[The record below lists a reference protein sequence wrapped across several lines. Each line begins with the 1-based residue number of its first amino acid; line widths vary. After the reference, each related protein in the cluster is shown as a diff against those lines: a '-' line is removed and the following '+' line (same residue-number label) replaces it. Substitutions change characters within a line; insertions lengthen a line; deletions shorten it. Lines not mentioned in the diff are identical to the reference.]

1 MSSFIKKNKK
11 TTTSS
16 ILDAFQSENQA
27 DQQKNDKKKK
37 GGKNSAAVVES
48 RDAEEN
54 DDAPLTLVATPEDAL
69 IKEMIDKH
77 VNDMIVQDGLRA
89 LIKFER
95 QQQETS
101 TKGATK
107 ANLFDEKLVKSIL
120 LQVITLFFC
129 LFSLAK
135 CLYFTL
141 DGVYSLQ
148 HHLPKC
154 ETDPSEDSS
163 FFLSFTSRFL

>member
-1 MSSFIKKNKK
+1 VISVISIQSISLQESSNRKRKMSSFIKKNKK

-37 GGKNSAAVVES
+37 GGKNSAVVES
-48 RDAEEN
+48 HDAEEN
-54 DDAPLTLVATPEDAL
+54 DNAPLALVATPEDAL

-101 TKGATK
+101 TKGAAK
-107 ANLFDEKLVKSIL
+107 ANLFDEKVVKSIL
-120 LQVITLFFC
+120 LQVIALFFC
-129 LFSLAK
+129 LFF
-135 CLYFTL
+135 Y
-141 DGVYSLQ
+141 D
-148 HHLPKC
+148 
-154 ETDPSEDSS
+154 
-163 FFLSFTSRFL
+163 